1 MTRIKSQRLQFELIR
16 FICIHLSLILLFLTI
31 SCVSIAQ
38 QSSSPED
45 DSFRALA
52 QTTSAAARLAAA
64 EDFVA
69 NFPESTKRPRVAKL
83 VAQQLTTVRNPEV
96 AVALVKRAR
105 IIFTSPAELEFIN
118 SAALEVYVNANRA
131 DEAFDLAP
139 EVLSGKPG
147 DLKALTKMTYL
158 GAQEAR
164 QRKLTHADTSLKY
177 GWQAIDIIEK
187 DQRPTGMT
195 DSEWAAVKSTLPE
208 LYQQIVL
215 ISLALGKTNEAKT
228 LIIKTTELGPKDPSG
243 FALLGRILNV
253 EYEKSTAAYQSM
265 PEGDSKQ
272 EERRKLDELLDNI
285 IDAYARAAGLATGK
299 VRYQSLLQQM
309 IPDLV
314 AYYKYRHNQS
324 TAGLQELIDRYRSG
338 Q

>member
-16 FICIHLSLILLFLTI
+16 FICVHLLIILLFLTI

-45 DSFRALA
+45 DSFRAVA
-52 QTTSAAARLAAA
+52 RATNAAARLAAA

-69 NFPESTKRPRVAKL
+69 SFPESTKRPRVAEL
-83 VAQQLTTVRNPEV
+83 VAEHITTLRNPEV
-96 AVALVKRAR
+96 AIALVNRAR
-105 IIFTSPAELEFIN
+105 SIFTSAPELEFIN
-118 SAALEVYVNANRA
+118 PTALEVYVRANRV
-131 DEAFDLAP
+131 DEAFALAS
-139 EVLSGKPG
+139 ELLSGKPG
-147 DLKALTKMTYL
+147 EIKALSKMAFL

-164 QRKLTHADTSLKY
+164 NRTLTHADAALQY
-177 GWQAIDIIEK
+177 GRQAIDIIEK
-187 DQRPTGMT
+187 DERPTGMT
-195 DSEWAAVKSTLPE
+195 DSEWVAVKSTLPG

-215 ISLALGKTNEAKT
+215 INLAQGKTNEAKT
-228 LIIKTTELGPKDPSG
+228 LIVKSTELGPKDPSG

-253 EYEKSTAAYQSM
+253 EYEKLMTAYQAM

-272 EERRKLDELLDNI
+272 EERRKLDKLLDNI

-299 VRYQSLLQQM
+299 VMYQSLLQQM

-324 TAGLQELIDRYRSG
+324 TAGLQELIQKYR